1 MATCPMTGG
10 RNSAALAS
18 LMSDNPRYAEM
29 FDVNKE
35 SANAGVDNNRDYTD
49 DMNALRDAAPV
60 HQGSLRGLLGVPEMS
75 HMMGPPRNEMTFFS
89 YRANEIGFRENLLF
103 SSEGYNESAGV
114 RTIGTT
120 ILSMVG
126 KPHKRLRSAAQPLFK
141 RPKVIDWW
149 NKRWIEET
157 VGALLDRLVD
167 EETTD
172 LNSQLCARLP
182 MATVTRAIG
191 LEGEDVI
198 EFRYQLNRATFGAA
212 KLPPE
217 EAAASRAWIDT
228 TLRNLIAEN
237 TREPGDNLIA
247 GLIKAE
253 IVDEEDGYKRNLTE
267 DEIFG
272 YCKLAIF
279 AGGGTT
285 WRQLGIT
292 IDALMN
298 HRHFWDACRE
308 DRSLVELA
316 VEESLRWRCTDPM
329 MPRLSTADAEVEGV
343 FVPEGT
349 RVYLCFG
356 AANHDPSVFERPLE
370 YDIFRKK
377 QANMGFGFGPH
388 RCLGI
393 EVARQEMIVAIN
405 GLLDRFP
412 KMTLD
417 PGKPKPEYR
426 GLEHRGMTSVP
437 VKLK

>member
-1 MATCPMTGG
+1 MASCPVSGK
-10 RNSAALAS
+10 NSNALAS

-29 FDVNKE
+29 FDVNSE
-35 SANAGVDNNRDYTD
+35 AANAGVDNNRDYTD
-49 DMNALRDAAPV
+49 DMNALRDKAAV
-60 HQGSLRGLLGVPEMS
+60 HKGSLRELLGVPELPMS
-75 HMMGPPRNEMTFFS
+75 MGPPRDAMTFFS
-89 YRANEIGFRENLLF
+89 FRACEIGFRENLIF
-103 SSEGYNESAGV
+103 SSEGYNESPGV

-141 RPKVIDWW
+141 RPKVLDWW

-157 VGALLDRLVD
+157 VDALLDRLFD
-167 EETTD
+167 RETTD
-172 LNSQLCARLP
+172 LNTELCARLP

-198 EFRYQLNRATFGAA
+198 EFRYQLTRATFGAA

-217 EAAASRAWIDT
+217 EAAASRATVDQ
-228 TLRNLIAEN
+228 TLRDLIAEN
-237 TREPGDNLIA
+237 TRAPGDNLIA
-247 GLIKAE
+247 GLIAAE
-253 IVDEEDGYKRNLTE
+253 IVDEETGEKRSLTE

-292 IDALMN
+292 IDALLN

-308 DRSLVELA
+308 DRSLVDLA
-316 VEESLRWRCTDPM
+316 VEESLRWRATDPM
-329 MPRLSTADAEVEGV
+329 MPRLCTQDTEVEGV
-343 FVPEGT
+343 MVPGGT
-349 RVYLCFG
+349 RVFLCFG
-356 AANHDPSVFERPLE
+356 AANHDPAVFESPE
-370 YDIFRKK
+370 KYDIFRKK
-377 QANMGFGFGPH
+377 QPNMGFGFGPH
-388 RCLGI
+388 RCLGMD
-393 EVARQEMIVAIN
+393 VARQEMIVAIN

-412 KMTLD
+412 HMDFD
-417 PGKPKPEYR
+417 PSRPKPEYR

>member
-1 MATCPMTGG
+1 MATCPMTGK
-10 RNSAALAS
+10 NSAALAS

-29 FDVNKE
+29 FDVNSQ
-35 SANAGVDNNRDYTD
+35 SANAGVDGSRDYTD
-49 DMNALRDAAPV
+49 DMNALRDAGAV
-60 HQGSLRGLLGVPEMS
+60 HKGSLRELLGVEEMA
-75 HMMGPPRNEMTFFS
+75 HAMGPPRDAMTFFS
-89 YRANEIGFRENLLF
+89 YRACEIGFRENLVF
-103 SSEGYNESAGV
+103 SSEGYNESPGV
-114 RTIGTT
+114 RTIGPT

-157 VGALLDRLVD
+157 VDAILDRLV
-167 EETTD
+167 ERQTAD
-172 LNSQLCARLP
+172 LNFELCARLP

-198 EFRYQLNRATFGAA
+198 EFRYQLERATFGAA

-217 EAAASRAWIDT
+217 ESAASRKWVDD
-228 TLRNLIAEN
+228 TLRALIAEN
-237 TREPGDNLIA
+237 TKAPGDNLIA
-247 GLIKAE
+247 GLIAAE
-253 IVDEEDGYKRNLTE
+253 IVDEDDGFKRKLTE

-292 IDALMN
+292 IDALLN
-298 HRHFWDACRE
+298 HRQFWDACRK
-308 DRSLVELA
+308 DRSLIELA
-316 VEESLRWRCTDPM
+316 VEESLRWRATDPM
-329 MPRLSTADAEVEGV
+329 MPRLCMEDTEVEGTM
-343 FVPEGT
+343 VPAGT
-349 RVYLCFG
+349 RVFLCFG
-356 AANHDPSVFERPLE
+356 AANHDPAVFENPER

-412 KMTLD
+412 DMDFD
-417 PGKPKPEYR
+417 PAKPKPQYR
-426 GLEHRGMTSVP
+426 GLEHRGMTAVP
-437 VKLK
+437 VKLR

>member
-1 MATCPMTGG
+1 MATCPMAKGS
-10 RNSAALAS
+10 NALAS

-29 FDVNKE
+29 FDVNNQ
-35 SANAGVDNNRDYTD
+35 SANAGVDGARDFTD
-49 DMNALRDAAPV
+49 DMNALRDKAPV
-60 HQGSLRGLLGVPEMS
+60 HHGTLRSLLGQAELPYS
-75 HMMGPPRNEMTFFS
+75 TTTRDSMTFFS
-89 YRANEIGFRENLLF
+89 YRACEIGFRENLIF
-103 SSEGYNESAGV
+103 SSEGYNESPGV

-149 NKRWIEET
+149 NKRWIQET
-157 VGALLDRLVD
+157 VDALLDRLMD
-167 EETTD
+167 QETTD
-172 LNSQLCARLP
+172 LNFELCARLP

-198 EFRYQLNRATFGAA
+198 EFRYQLDRATFGGAR
-212 KLPPE
+212 LPPE
-217 EAAASRAWIDT
+217 ESAASRAWVDS
-228 TLRNLIAEN
+228 TLRGLIADN
-237 TREPGDNLIA
+237 TANPGDNLIA
-247 GLIKAE
+247 GLIAAE
-253 IVDEEDGYKRNLTE
+253 IVDEEDGIKRKLTE

-292 IDALMN
+292 IDALMT
-298 HRHFWDACRE
+298 HYEFWNQCRE
-308 DRSLVELA
+308 DRSLVDAA

-329 MPRLSTADAEVEGV
+329 MPRLCMEDTEVEGV
-343 FVPEGT
+343 MVPAGT
-349 RVYLCFG
+349 NVIMAFG
-356 AANHDPSVFERPLE
+356 AANHDPAVYERPGE
-370 YDIFRKK
+370 YDIHRGKIA
-377 QANMGFGFGPH
+377 ANMGFGFGPH

-412 KMTLD
+412 TMTLD
-417 PGKPKPEYR
+417 PAKPKPEYR
-426 GLEHRGMTSVP
+426 GLEHRGMTAVP
-437 VKLK
+437 VKLR

>member
-1 MATCPMTGG
+1 MATCPVS
-10 RNSAALAS
+10 SAKSNALAS
-18 LMSDNPRYAEM
+18 LVSDNPRYDSLFNM
-29 FDVNKE
+29 KKQ
-35 SANAGVDNNRDYTD
+35 SANTGVDMDKDYTE
-49 DMNALRDAAPV
+49 DMNRLRDAAPV
-60 HQGSLRGLLGVPEMS
+60 HKGSLRELLGVPEMPFS
-75 HMMGPPRNEMTFFS
+75 DIKRDSYTFFS
-89 YRANEIGFRENLLF
+89 YRACEIGFRENLIF

-114 RTIGTT
+114 RSIGPT

-157 VGALLDRLVD
+157 VDALLDRLVGQ
-167 EETTD
+167 ETAD
-172 LNSQLCARLP
+172 LNFELCARLP

-198 EFRYQLNRATFGAA
+198 EFRYQLDRATFGAA

-217 EAAASRAWIDT
+217 ESAKSRAWVDQ
-228 TLRNLIAEN
+228 TLRDLIAEN
-237 TREPGDNLIA
+237 TRNPGDNLIA
-247 GLIKAE
+247 GLIAAE
-253 IVDEEDGYKRNLTE
+253 IVDEEDGFKRKLTE

-292 IDALMN
+292 IDALMT
-298 HRHFWDACRE
+298 HYDFWNQCRE
-308 DRSLVELA
+308 DRSLIEAA

-329 MPRLSTADAEVEGV
+329 MPRLCMEDTEVEGV
-343 FVPEGT
+343 MVPAGT
-349 RVYLCFG
+349 NVILAFG
-356 AANHDPSVFERPLE
+356 AANHDPAIYERPGE
-370 YDIFRKK
+370 YDIHRGKIS
-377 QANMGFGFGPH
+377 ANMGFGFGPH

-412 KMTLD
+412 TMTLD
-417 PGKPKPEYR
+417 PSKPKPEFR
-426 GLEHRGMTSVP
+426 GLEHRGVTAVP
-437 VKLK
+437 VKLS

>member
-1 MATCPMTGG
+1 MATCPMNKGS
-10 RNSAALAS
+10 NALAS

-29 FDVNKE
+29 FDVN
-35 SANAGVDNNRDYTD
+35 SQTANAGVDGGRDYTD
-49 DMNALRDAAPV
+49 DMNALREAGPV
-60 HQGSLRGLLGVPEMS
+60 HKGSLRKLLGVPEMS
-75 HMMGPPRNEMTFFS
+75 HAMGPPRDEMTFFS
-89 YRANEIGFRENLLF
+89 YRANEIGFRENLVF

-114 RTIGTT
+114 RAIGPT

-157 VGALLDRLVD
+157 VDALLDRLVD
-167 EETTD
+167 QETTD
-172 LNSQLCARLP
+172 LNFELCARLP

-191 LEGEDVI
+191 LEGENVI
-198 EFRYQLNRATFGAA
+198 EFRYQLERATFGAA
-212 KLPPE
+212 ALPPE
-217 EAAASRAWIDT
+217 ESAASRAWVDD
-228 TLRNLIAEN
+228 TLRGLIAEN
-237 TREPGDNLIA
+237 TRDPGDNLIA
-247 GLIKAE
+247 GLIAAE
-253 IVDEEDGYKRNLTE
+253 IVDEEDGFKRKLTE

-272 YCKLAIF
+272 YCKLSIF

-298 HRHFWDACRE
+298 HRHFWDACRD
-308 DRSLVELA
+308 DRSLIDAA

-329 MPRLSTADAEVEGV
+329 MPRLCVEDTEVEGV
-343 FVPEGT
+343 MVPAGT
-349 RVYLCFG
+349 RVFMCFG
-356 AANHDPSVFERPLE
+356 AANHDPKVFERPTE

-377 QANMGFGFGPH
+377 AANMGFGFGPH

-412 KMTLD
+412 NMTID
-417 PGKPKPEYR
+417 PAKPKPEYR
-426 GLEHRGMTSVP
+426 GLEHRGMTAVT
-437 VKLK
+437 VKLR